1 MRAFVRFAVVAAGLL
16 VAAPASAQIAAQGGG
31 SQFRFDVSDAAA
43 APVRRADTTIEWRGQ
58 IGGLFKSGESG
69 FILGAGL
76 GARPFNNKHVE
87 VVGDI
92 SFVRFNGTNGAYFSG
107 NGLYHFDTNE
117 PNFKPFAGGGLAIL
131 NAGGDTEA
139 RFQLA
144 GGVEFNAEKKHPI
157 RPELRI
163 IFTDNDVTTVL
174 MVSIGLGKS

>member
-1 MRAFVRFAVVAAGLL
+1 MRAFVRLAVLAAGVLA
-16 VAAPASAQIAAQGGG
+16 VAAPAVAQIAPQGGNRV
-31 SQFRFDVSDAAA
+31 RFEFSDDTA

-58 IGGLFKSGESG
+58 FGGLFRGGEAG

-92 SFVRFNGTNGAYFSG
+92 SFLRFDGTNGAYFSG

-117 PNFKPFAGGGLAIL
+117 PNFKPFAGGGLGIV
-131 NAGGDTEA
+131 NAGGHTEA
-139 RFQLA
+139 RFQIA
-144 GGVEFNAEKKHPI
+144 GGAEFNAEKKHPI
-157 RPELRI
+157 RPELRF

>member
-1 MRAFVRFAVVAAGLL
+1 MRAFVRFAVLAVGVLA
-16 VAAPASAQIAAQGGG
+16 VAAPASAQIA
-31 SQFRFDVSDAAA
+31 SQSASQVRFDVSDAAA

-58 IGGLFKSGESG
+58 FGGLFWGGESG
-69 FILGAGL
+69 FIFGAGL

-144 GGVEFNAEKKHPI
+144 FGAEFNAEKKHPI

-163 IFTDNDVTTVL
+163 IFTEGDVATVL

>member
-1 MRAFVRFAVVAAGLL
+1 MRAFVRFALLAAGILA
-16 VAAPASAQIAAQGGG
+16 VAAPASAQIASQCG
-31 SQFRFDVSDAAA
+31 SQLRFEFKDDAA

-69 FILGAGL
+69 FILGGGL

-144 GGVEFNAEKKHPI
+144 GGVEFNAAKKHPI

-163 IFTDNDVTTVL
+163 IFTEGDVATVL